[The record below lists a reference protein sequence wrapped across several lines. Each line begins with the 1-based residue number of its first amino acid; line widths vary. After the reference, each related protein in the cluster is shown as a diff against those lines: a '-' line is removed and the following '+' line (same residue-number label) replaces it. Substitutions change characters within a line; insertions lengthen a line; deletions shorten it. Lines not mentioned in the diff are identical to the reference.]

1 MEPPSWIVD
10 FSNRIGLSHHQSGH
24 LSRMLTGLI
33 ASKNK
38 TIDGISR
45 ISPGSPDQKAANKF
59 FNDYDWDATEANR
72 ERIRELQRH
81 NETRWKKRGIGIIDD
96 TIIKKSGKHI
106 EGTGKFFD
114 HGKGRFV
121 WGHNIVSL
129 HFADHKTSYA
139 LDYRH
144 YVKKGEPGFKTK
156 IEIAKDLITEGIEN
170 MQLPAF
176 TFIGDAWYLC
186 RDLVD
191 HIESYK
197 RLWVFS
203 SKTDRLVLVNRRY
216 VNISEYYESL
226 GDGDFMETEIDGE
239 KMLVHH
245 RTFRFRS
252 LGKKARLIISRKG
265 KDVLFLVTNRSG
277 TFRGIISD
285 YMLRW
290 SIETF
295 YKDAKQQLGLDKCQ
309 MRKLEGIKKYWYL
322 VLMAHSVLRLGV
334 GDGIFSKIVST
345 KSVVGKVKGACL
357 DMLGRFLIWVMESGR
372 DVTEVI
378 DMVGSRLL

>member
-1 MEPPSWIVD
+1 MEPPSWVVD
-10 FSNRIGLSHHQSGH
+10 FSDRIGLSHHQSGH

-45 ISPGSPDQKAANKF
+45 ISPGSPGQRSANKF
-59 FNDYDWDATEANR
+59 FNDYGWDAAEANR
-72 ERIRELQRH
+72 ERVRELQRH

-96 TIIKKSGKHI
+96 TIIEKSGKRI

-114 HGKGRFV
+114 HGRGNFV

-129 HFADHKTSYA
+129 HFSDHKTSYA

-156 IEIAKDLITEGIEN
+156 IELAKDLVTEGIEN
-170 MQLPAF
+170 MRLPAF

-186 RDLVD
+186 KELVE
-191 HIESYK
+191 HIESYG
-197 RLWVFS
+197 RLWIFS

-216 VNISEYYESL
+216 VRISEYYESL
-226 GDGDFMETEIDGE
+226 RDSDFTETEIDGE
-239 KMLVHH
+239 KLLVHH
-245 RTFRFRS
+245 RTLYFKS

-265 KDVLFLVTNRSG
+265 KDVLFLATNRSG
-277 TFRGIISD
+277 TFSGIISD

-295 YKDAKQQLGLDKCQ
+295 YKDAKQHLGLDKCQ
-309 MRKLEGIKKYWYL
+309 MRKLSGIKRYWYL
-322 VLMAHSVLRLGV
+322 VLMAHSVLRLGAGEGLLSGV
-334 GDGIFSKIVST
+334 VST
-345 KSVVGKVKGACL
+345 KSVAGRVKGACL
-357 DMLGRFLIWVMESGR
+357 DMMSRFLVWVMESGK
-372 DVTEVI
+372 DVTEVM
-378 DMVGSRLL
+378 DMLGSRLL